1 MAETLFFTEIS
12 YFAMTL
18 NSELY
23 LPSRSKVKRRPVARL
38 QLPIRRCCWNGAG
51 GGGVYFAHRIDRS
64 IIQTSL
70 AFYTWISVIE
80 LVNLWGTHIMLFYVA
95 FKSIFEVLAIT
106 HIFERMSLNR
116 ETYRIYIRSKKHK
129 VTLTHLE
136 NILFDFS
143 YITITVLGE

>member
-1 MAETLFFTEIS
+1 
-12 YFAMTL
+12 
-18 NSELY
+18 
-23 LPSRSKVKRRPVARL
+23 
-38 QLPIRRCCWNGAG
+38 
-51 GGGVYFAHRIDRS
+51 
-64 IIQTSL
+64 
-70 AFYTWISVIE
+70 
-80 LVNLWGTHIMLFYVA
+80 MLFYVA